1 MSLLDFDHD
10 DYFDELEARK
20 LRRRFYRDIITST
33 LLYIT
38 AVAAGVLTGYYLVPL
53 P

>member
-10 DYFDELEARK
+10 DYFDELEARHA
-20 LRRRFYRDIITST
+20 RRRFYRDLITST
-33 LLYIT
+33 LLYTLAAT
-38 AVAAGVLTGYYLVPL
+38 AGILLGYFLVPL